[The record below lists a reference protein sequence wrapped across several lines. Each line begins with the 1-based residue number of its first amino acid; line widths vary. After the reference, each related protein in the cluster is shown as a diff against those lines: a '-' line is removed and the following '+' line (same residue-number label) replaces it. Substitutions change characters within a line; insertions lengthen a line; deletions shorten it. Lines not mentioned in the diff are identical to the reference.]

1 MTHRKEGGVSTALT
15 NFSYYT
21 SCVAYWGVCRT
32 WDGRLQDFFGSLPAC
47 VAALASQG
55 LMGSRGG
62 QPATRAEACTWFL
75 RAFFGVVQQE
85 TTIKDFS
92 NVSDEAADFMIIWE
106 IGDSAYDVEDLANL
120 LESVLDIAIGG
131 YDFGDIDDDSLDEQ
145 DEQRQFEVHQSLLN
159 IWDLLSQRGL
169 TQTSDT
175 VYVTRRRV
183 VRRFGIDSNWH
194 AALEYVSASTLGLNP
209 TIAAY
214 NSGGFLVS
222 GQLVSRLNQLSE
234 HNNIVA
240 GIVTSLIYPTGSSLW
255 SALLWSERFYCQ
267 NLDYAHPLFE
277 PHEPD
282 EYNSNGFSAGI
293 IDSVFG
299 TTNAPIGT
307 FYLGSHPVPVTEF
320 QSRECEDL

>member
-1 MTHRKEGGVSTALT
+1 
-15 NFSYYT
+15 
-21 SCVAYWGVCRT
+21 
-32 WDGRLQDFFGSLPAC
+32 
-47 VAALASQG
+47 
-55 LMGSRGG
+55 MGSRGG

-214 NSGGFLVS
+214 NSGGFFVS

-240 GIVTSLIYPTGSSLW
+240 GIVTSLIYPTGARYGLRYYGRKDSTARTLIMHIRCSSHM
-255 SALLWSERFYCQ
+255 SRMNTTPMDLLQVSSIRF
-267 NLDYAHPLFE
+267 
-277 PHEPD
+277 
-282 EYNSNGFSAGI
+282 
-293 IDSVFG
+293 SVRPMRQLVHFIWVHI
-299 TTNAPIGT
+299 PC
-307 FYLGSHPVPVTEF
+307 
-320 QSRECEDL
+320 R